1 MPLRQLAATP
11 SRSAAFEAPMDRVAI
26 SYYRAPHSLTMRVRG
41 TQRDAQKLDAASSL
55 VSYRPLARPSV
66 NPQAS
71 VAGRVARSITSRE
84 PPQRLADRASSRF
97 LLADAP
103 YLNFSSFHYSIP
115 ERIYAR
121 VGIKKWVAARAS
133 SSSTRRPSARTR
145 MSTSPRL
152 APSRKAQVHARPGRA
167 RALRCG
173 FGVLG
178 RRHRD
183 R

>member
-133 SSSTRRPSARTR
+133 SSSTRRPSAKTR
-145 MSTSPRL
+145 MSTSPRP
-152 APSRKAQVHARPGRA
+152 APSRRAPGLWPRRSRRGRGSTAR
-167 RALRCG
+167 
-173 FGVLG
+173 
-178 RRHRD
+178 RRFK
-183 R
+183 